1 MRNVFLSAGF
11 RDIVEL
17 VDILIQ
23 LIGETSVF
31 LPDDVIS
38 ELERARNE
46 ETQSRAKRIYDVM
59 FENLELAA
67 ERRAPICQDT
77 GIPEFFIRAGEDFP
91 HIGMIE
97 REIRRATVEATKRI
111 PLRPNAVEDDRNTGD
126 NTGERIPWIDWEIIP
141 EREDAEI
148 TLYLA
153 GGGSS
158 LPGAAK
164 VIPPHSESIEDIIT
178 DRIARYG
185 ANACPPLI
193 VGVGLGATA
202 EMAAILS
209 KKALLRPIGTRTE
222 EEDSMM
228 KRLNALNI
236 GPQGLGGRTT
246 VLDVK
251 IERSARHP
259 ATLAVGLSTGCWVH
273 RRGTVHINADM
284 SFEIISHRRLR

>member
-1 MRNVFLSAGF
+1 
-11 RDIVEL
+11 VEL
-17 VDILIQ
+17 GDILMQ

-31 LPDDVIS
+31 LPDDVIA
-38 ELERARNE
+38 ELERARSK

-59 FENLELAA
+59 FENLRLAA
-67 ERRAPICQDT
+67 KRRVPICQDT
-77 GIPEFFIRAGEDFP
+77 GILEFFVKAGENFP
-91 HIGMIE
+91 HLGRIE
-97 REIRRATVEATKRI
+97 KDIRRATAEATKRI
-111 PLRPNAVEDDRNTGD
+111 PLRPNAVEGDRNTD
-126 NTGERIPWIDWEIIP
+126 NNTGERIPWIDWEIIP

-164 VIPPHSESIEDIIT
+164 VIPPHSESIEDMIT
-178 DRIARYG
+178 ERIARYG
-185 ANACPPLI
+185 VNACPPLI

-202 EMAAILS
+202 EIAAVLS
-209 KKALLRPIGTRTE
+209 KKALLRPMGTRTE
-222 EEDSMM
+222 EEESLM
-228 KRLNALNI
+228 KRLNSLNI

-284 SFEIISHRRLR
+284 SFEITSHRRLK